1 MARAKKARRSNDVV
15 TYFRMTS
22 EMRARIA
29 EIAAKR
35 GWPHTIASV
44 TAEALSHGVPVLEAE
59 AS

>member
-15 TYFRMTS
+15 TYFRMKPEVRT
-22 EMRARIA
+22 RIA

-44 TAEALSHGVPVLEAE
+44 TAEMIEQGLKAE
-59 AS
+59 AKAA